1 VMIPMVVAAVLC
13 IVPIAGLTA
22 TLVWMARR

>member
-1 VMIPMVVAAVLC
+1 MIPMLVAAVLC
-13 IVPIAGLTA
+13 ILPIAGLTA